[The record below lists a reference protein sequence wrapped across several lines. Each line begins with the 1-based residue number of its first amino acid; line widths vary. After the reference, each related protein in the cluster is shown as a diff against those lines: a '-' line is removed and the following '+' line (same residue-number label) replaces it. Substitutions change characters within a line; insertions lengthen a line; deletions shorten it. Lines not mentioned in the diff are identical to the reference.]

1 MARANKLPFYKY
13 FCRFII
19 NYKLKT
25 LVVTINIT
33 TFAPDLD
40 HSCKKTRPRPLRGNN
55 NINDKTIMKVL
66 KFGGTSVGSIESI
79 LSLKEIVE
87 KQTERVIVVV
97 SALGGITDKL
107 IATSRLAVRGDEQY
121 RTEFDAITKR
131 HHDMIDAIIT
141 DKDKHQ
147 KLTDKVNSLLNE
159 LSSIYYGVFLI
170 RDLSPKIQAAIVSYG
185 ERLSSNIVATLI
197 ENSQWHDSREFIKTE
212 FKHGKHIL
220 DSELTTRLVQKTFQ
234 TEQDKASTC
243 PSPTVVPGFISSDR
257 DSGETT
263 NLGRGGSD
271 YTASIIAAALD
282 AEVLEIWTD
291 VDGFMTADPRVI
303 RTAYTINELS
313 YVEAMEL
320 CNFGAKVIYPPTIYP
335 VCVKNIPIKVKN
347 TFNPDAPGT
356 IIKEKIDDDQKPI
369 KGISSIGGTTL
380 ITVTGLSMVGVI
392 GVNRRIFTA
401 LADHGISVFM
411 VSQASSE
418 NSTSIGVRD
427 EDASGAVKVLNEE
440 FAKEI
445 ETGAMFPM
453 HAESGLA
460 TIAIVGE
467 NMKHTPGIAG
477 KLFGTLGRSGISVIA
492 CAQGASETNIS
503 FVIDSKYL
511 RKSLNVLHDSFF
523 LSEYKVLNLFICGT
537 GTVGGNLIEQ
547 IRSQQQKLM
556 ESRRLKLN
564 VVGIASSHKA
574 IFCREGIH
582 LDGYKELL
590 EQSEESCTRK
600 LCNEVIGMNI
610 FNSVFVDCT
619 ASADVS
625 ALYQEFLEH
634 NISVVAAN
642 KVAASND
649 YDSYLKLK
657 ETALRRGVKYLFE
670 TNVGAGLPIIGTIN
684 DLRNSGDK
692 ILKIEAVLSG
702 TLNFIFNEISADVPF
717 SETVRRA
724 KQQGY
729 SEPDPRIDLSG
740 KDVVRKLVILTREAG
755 YKVEQ
760 DDVEKHLFIPDKL
773 FNGSIE
779 DFWQHLPELDADF
792 EQRRKVLESEGKRWR
807 FVARMDHG
815 KTSVNL
821 EAVSQ
826 NHPFYGLE
834 GSNNIIL
841 LTTERYREYP
851 MMIQGYGAGASV
863 TAAGVFANIM
873 SIANI

>member
-1 MARANKLPFYKY
+1 
-13 FCRFII
+13 
-19 NYKLKT
+19 
-25 LVVTINIT
+25 
-33 TFAPDLD
+33 
-40 HSCKKTRPRPLRGNN
+40 
-55 NINDKTIMKVL
+55 MKVL
-66 KFGGTSVGSIESI
+66 KFGGTSVGSVESI
-79 LSLKEIVE
+79 LSLKKIVE
-87 KQTERVIVVV
+87 EQQQKTIVVV

-107 IATSRLAVRGDEQY
+107 ISTSKMAVSGNEQY
-121 RTEFDAITKR
+121 EEEFKAIVKR
-131 HHDMIDAIIT
+131 HHNMIDAVIT
-141 DKDKHQ
+141 DKETHDRLK
-147 KLTDKVNSLLNE
+147 TTIDSLLNE
-159 LSSIYYGVFLI
+159 LSSIYHGVFLI
-170 RDLSPKIQAAIVSYG
+170 KDLSPKTLAAIVSYG
-185 ERLSSNIVATLI
+185 ERLSSQIVATLI
-197 ENSQWHDSREFIKTE
+197 CGARWYDSREFIKTV

-220 DSELTTRLVQKTFQ
+220 DSELTAELVRKTFK
-234 TEQDKASTC
+234 ELPHVALL
-243 PSPTVVPGFISSDR
+243 PGFISTDKN
-257 DSGETT
+257 SGEIT

-271 YTASIIAAALD
+271 YTASIVAAALD

-291 VDGFMTADPRVI
+291 VNGFMTADPRVI
-303 RTAYTINELS
+303 RTAYTISELS

-320 CNFGAKVIYPPTIYP
+320 CNFGAKVVYPPTIYP
-335 VCVKNIPIKVKN
+335 VCVKNIPIRVKN
-347 TFNPDAPGT
+347 TFNPDDPGT
-356 IIKEKIDDDQKPI
+356 IIKEKVDNDRKPI

-401 LADHGISVFM
+401 LAEHGISVFM

-427 EDASGAVKVLNEE
+427 EDAAGAVEVLNGE

-477 KLFGTLGRSGISVIA
+477 KLFGTLGRSGVSVIA

-503 FVIDSKYL
+503 FVVDSKYL

-556 ESRRLKLN
+556 ETRRLKLN
-564 VVGIASSHKA
+564 VVGIMSSHKA
-574 IFCREGIH
+574 VFCRDGIQ
-582 LDGYKELL
+582 LDIYKELL
-590 EQSEESCTRK
+590 EQSEESSTEHIRD
-600 LCNEVIGMNI
+600 EVTGMNI

-619 ASADVS
+619 ASADI
-625 ALYQEFLEH
+625 AGLYQTFLEH

-649 YDSYLKLK
+649 YNSYMKLK

-724 KQQGY
+724 KLQGY

-760 DDVEKHLFIPDKL
+760 DDVEKHLFIPQEMFD
-773 FNGSIE
+773 GTIDE
-779 DFWQHLPELDADF
+779 FWQKLPSLDSGF
-792 EQRRKVLESEGKRWR
+792 EEKRKVLEANGQRWR
-807 FVARMDHG
+807 FVAKMDHG
-815 KTSVNL
+815 STKVSL
-821 EAVSQ
+821 EAVDRH
-826 NHPFYGLE
+826 HPFYGLE
-834 GSNNIIL
+834 GSNNIVL
-841 LTTERYREYP
+841 LTTERYKEYP
-851 MMIQGYGAGASV
+851 MLIQGYGAGAGV